1 MSYSIVVWRVPSAYQ
16 KIHKMVKILFLGE
29 EKGFEVSWIWVFPD
43 SMWFD
48 YSVKHICLT
57 FIQ

>member
-1 MSYSIVVWRVPSAYQ
+1 MSYRIVVWRVSSAYQ

-43 SMWFD
+43 SM
-48 YSVKHICLT
+48 
-57 FIQ
+57 